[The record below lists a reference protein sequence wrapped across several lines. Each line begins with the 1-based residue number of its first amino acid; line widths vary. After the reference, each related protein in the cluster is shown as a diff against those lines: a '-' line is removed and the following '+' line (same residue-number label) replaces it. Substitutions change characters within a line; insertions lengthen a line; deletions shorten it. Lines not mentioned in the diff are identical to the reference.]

1 MDTEIAIRAMRP
13 GDYDAL
19 IALWEAAGL
28 PCKPKGRDSREAI
41 THQLELSTAIYLVAE
56 LDGTMVGSVLGT
68 HDGRKGFI
76 NRLAVDPAY
85 RGRGIARR
93 LVAEVERRLENLGI
107 EIVEALIEDWNEVSM
122 KVFERLG
129 YVKHPDIFYYSKRK
143 HPDV

>member
-1 MDTEIAIRAMRP
+1 MADGITIRELRP
-13 GDYDAL
+13 EDYDAL
-19 IALWEAAGL
+19 VALWEAAGL
-28 PCKPKGRDSREAI
+28 PYKPKGRDSREAI
-41 THQLELSTAIYLVAE
+41 THQLKLPTAIYLVAE

-129 YVKHPDIFYYSKRK
+129 YVKHPDILYYSKRK

>member
-1 MDTEIAIRAMRP
+1 MQNDITIRELRP
-13 GDYDAL
+13 EDYDAL

-28 PCKPKGRDSREAI
+28 PYKPKGRDSRGDI
-41 THQLELSTAIYLVAE
+41 THQLEFPTAIYLVAE

-68 HDGRKGFI
+68 HNGRKGFI

-85 RGRGIARR
+85 RGRGIARP
-93 LVAEVERRLENLGI
+93 LVAEVERRLENQGI
-107 EIVEALIEDWNEVSM
+107 EIVAALIEDWNEVSM
-122 KVFERLG
+122 KVFEHLG

>member
-1 MDTEIAIRAMRP
+1 MQNDITIRELRP
-13 GDYDAL
+13 EDYDAL
-19 IALWEAAGL
+19 VALWEAAGL
-28 PCKPKGRDSREAI
+28 PYKPKGRDSRAAI
-41 THQLELSTAIYLVAE
+41 TRQLERPTAIYLVAE
-56 LDGTMVGSVLGT
+56 LDGAMVGSVLGT

-76 NRLAVDPAY
+76 NRLAVHPAH

-107 EIVEALIEDWNEVSM
+107 EIVEALIENWNEVSM